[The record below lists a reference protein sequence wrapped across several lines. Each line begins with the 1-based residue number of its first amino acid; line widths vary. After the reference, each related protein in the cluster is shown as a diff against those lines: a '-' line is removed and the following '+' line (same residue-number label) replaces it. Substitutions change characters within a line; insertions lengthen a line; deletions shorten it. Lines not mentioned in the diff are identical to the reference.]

1 MPAHHASEPARR
13 DVLIVED
20 EPRMGRLLGQM
31 MVELGYAATWART
44 GEEALERMQE
54 RPHPIAVLDLNLP
67 GMGGMEC
74 LQRIREQWPDTEA
87 IILTGFGDLDA
98 AKRAIHLDVVEFL
111 TKPCHLGDLEVALSR
126 AEQRLR
132 QHELD
137 DLADRLRQRH
147 EADHA
152 LGRPVADAPAS
163 GPSDDVSEPSAE
175 SASLNLKALE
185 RRAILDALN
194 KHEGNREAAAAE
206 LGISV
211 RTLYYR
217 LREYEKKGL
226 I

>member
-137 DLADRLRQRH
+137 DLADRLRRQH
-147 EADHA
+147 EADQA
-152 LGRPVADAPAS
+152 LGRPVADAPES
-163 GPSDDVSEPSAE
+163 GPSDDAEPPAE
-175 SASLNLKALE
+175 SGSLNLKALE